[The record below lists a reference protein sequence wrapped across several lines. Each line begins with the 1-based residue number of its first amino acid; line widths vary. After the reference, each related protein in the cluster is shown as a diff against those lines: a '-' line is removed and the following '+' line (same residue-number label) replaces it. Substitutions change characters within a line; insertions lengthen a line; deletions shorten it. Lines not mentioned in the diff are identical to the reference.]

1 MIVQRHT
8 FLQEQRQPFIVRAM
22 ELKDRVKKARKHASL
37 SQVELAE
44 KVGISQASVSEIE
57 RGLSRTSSHLLRI
70 ALVCKV
76 NPVWLSD
83 GRGEMEMPMS
93 QDHVEQVELQAP
105 QWRNVPIVG
114 TAQLGPEGYW
124 LSLGPGDGYV
134 FVPTNDPEAY
144 AIRLRGDSMAPA
156 IRSGW
161 VAVCGPGSEPAAGEY
176 VHIRLKSEYDDG
188 ESMVKEFLY
197 CTDDAVHV
205 SSVNSAYG
213 RKALTWEQIEIIH
226 AVTMLVP
233 PSQVKAY

>member
-1 MIVQRHT
+1 MSTLAQRIK
-8 FLQEQRQPFIVRAM
+8 Q
-22 ELKDRVKKARKHASL
+22 ARKHAGLTQKALADAIKITQAAVSQLENGGSL
-37 SQVELAE
+37 Q
-44 KVGISQASVSEIE
+44 
-57 RGLSRTSSHLLRI
+57 SSHLLKI
-70 ALVCKV
+70 ALLCKV
-76 NPVWLSD
+76 NPVWLTE
-83 GRGEMEMPMS
+83 GRGYMEMPMQ

-233 PSQVKAY
+233 PSQVRAY

>member
-1 MIVQRHT
+1 
-8 FLQEQRQPFIVRAM
+8 M
-22 ELKDRVKKARKHASL
+22 ELKDRVKASRKKAGLTQKALAERLKV
-37 SQVELAE
+37 SQVA
-44 KVGISQASVSEIE
+44 ISQLESGIA
-57 RGLSRTSSHLLRI
+57 RTSTHLLKI
-70 ALVCKV
+70 ALICKV
-76 NPVWLSD
+76 NPVWLAE
-83 GRGEMEMPMS
+83 GRGEMNMALQ
-93 QDHVEQVELQAP
+93 QDHVEQVDLQAP

-233 PSQVKAY
+233 PSQVRAY